1 MPDTTSPSTGRA
13 ASPPTGVIHDIGYQ
27 RYAGPRLGRRQVF
40 GALYGHGLRT
50 AFGLGRSAKAK
61 IFPWLVVAIV
71 VVVAAGATAVRTQI
85 GQVVLTYAQFADAM
99 SWLVIFFVAVVAPE
113 LVSRDLRSGVLPL
126 YFSRP
131 LPRADYPLAKLAAL
145 VTALWL
151 LLGAPQLLMFV
162 GAAFTTGDGWRGTW
176 NELLDL
182 LPGLLYA
189 GLWAVVFAA
198 IGLLVASLTGKR
210 AFAAGGIV
218 AVFLMTTPI
227 VGTLQVMPSQTV
239 NELAF
244 LGSPSTIVQA
254 IGSWALGDLLVPS
267 GDGGGG
273 GPRIGDFGPVYAVVA
288 VALVAACVALLL
300 ARYRKVAS

>member
-1 MPDTTSPSTGRA
+1 MSES
-13 ASPPTGVIHDIGYQ
+13 TGVIHDIGYQ
-27 RYAGPRLGRRQVF
+27 RYSGPRLGRGPVF
-40 GALYGHGLRT
+40 GALYLHGLRT
-50 AFGLGRSAKAK
+50 VFGFGRSAKAK
-61 IFPWLVVAIV
+61 IFPWLVVGIV
-71 VVVAAGATAVRTQI
+71 TVVAAGITAIRSQL
-85 GQVVLTYAQFADAM
+85 GQVVLTYAQFADVM
-99 SWLVIFFVAVVAPE
+99 SWLIIFFVAVAAPE

-131 LPRADYPLAKLAAL
+131 LARSDYPLAKLLSL

-151 LLGAPQLLMFV
+151 LLGGPQLVMFL
-162 GAAFTTGDGWRGTW
+162 GAAFITEEGLRGVW

-189 GLWAVVFAA
+189 GLWAAVFGS

-227 VGTLQVMPSQTV
+227 VGILSILPSQTI

-244 LGSPSTIVQA
+244 LASPMTLVQ
-254 IGSWALGDLLVPS
+254 GVGTWALDDLLFEQ
-267 GDGGGG
+267 GG
-273 GPRIGDFGPVYAVVA
+273 GPPIGGFGPVYALAAVLLLTGCVV
-288 VALVAACVALLL
+288 LLL
-300 ARYRKVAS
+300 ARYGKVATR

>member
-1 MPDTTSPSTGRA
+1 MPEPTA
-13 ASPPTGVIHDIGYQ
+13 AAVRQAPTGVIHDIGYQ
-27 RYAGPRLGRRQVF
+27 RYQGPRLGRRQVF
-40 GALYGHGLRT
+40 GALYLHGLRT

-61 IFPWLVVAIV
+61 IFPWLVVGIV
-71 VVVAAGATAVRTQI
+71 SLVAVALAAVRSQI
-85 GQVVLTYAQFADAM
+85 GEPVATYAQFADAM

-131 LPRADYPLAKLAAL
+131 LPRSDYALAKLLAL

-151 LLGAPQLLMFV
+151 LLGGPQLLMFL
-162 GAAFTTGDGWRGTW
+162 GAAFTTKQGMRGVW

-189 GLWAVVFAA
+189 GLWALVFASV
-198 IGLLVASLTGKR
+198 GLLVASLTGKR
-210 AFAAGGIV
+210 AFAAGGVV

-227 VGTLQVMPSQTV
+227 VGVLSILPSRAA
-239 NELAF
+239 NELAG
-244 LGSPSTIVQA
+244 LASPSTLVQGVG
-254 IGSWALGDLLVPS
+254 IWSLGDLLVE
-267 GDGGGG
+267 GDPGEMMIGG
-273 GPRIGDFGPVYAVVA
+273 FGPVYALAA
-288 VALVAACVALLL
+288 VLLVAGATALLL